1 MHTRF
6 FFLNSFMHCLFCLAE
21 FFVGSAAKLKDA
33 EATLT
38 GSKPT
43 ASLEARSK
51 PKASTI
57 AADPPS
63 APSPSLPAAAA
74 GSDAKGASSSSAAD
88 HRFHLWTTTAGV
100 VHLSLQVRWRVGA
113 GAKGQVSGG
122 CWRYRWGGR

>member
-1 MHTRF
+1 
-6 FFLNSFMHCLFCLAE
+6 MHCLFCLAE

-38 GSKPT
+38 GSKPA

-51 PKASTI
+51 PKASTA

-74 GSDAKGASSSSAAD
+74 VAGSDAKGGASSSSAAD

-100 VHLSLQVRWRVGA
+100 VHLSLQVRCRVGA
-113 GAKGQVSGG
+113 DHKGQVLG
-122 CWRYRWGGR
+122 CWRQGWGGR